1 MAFVFIAVAIA
12 LGALAAVQPGINGR
26 LRGSVGDPMLAALV
40 STTISTTSLLIYAL
54 IKQPGR
60 PALDK
65 LASGPWWMWTG
76 GLIGAAYVALA
87 IILTQKIGSAALM
100 AAIVVGQMIAAMVI
114 DHYGFF
120 NLTVREVNPTRLVGV
135 VFLFVG
141 VALIR
146 YF

>member
-12 LGALAAVQPGINGR
+12 LGALASVQPGINGR
-26 LRGSVGDPMLAALV
+26 LRGYVGDPMLAALI
-40 STTISTTSLLIYAL
+40 STTISTSSLLIYTL

-60 PALDK
+60 PTWDK

-76 GLIGAAYVALA
+76 GFIGAAYVALA
-87 IILTQKIGSAALM
+87 IILTQKIGSAAMM
-100 AAIVVGQMIAAMVI
+100 AAIVVGQMVAAMAI
-114 DHYGFF
+114 DHFGLF
-120 NLTVREVNPTRLVGV
+120 NLTVREVNPTRMLGV